1 MLLDWCWSGKQVVKE
16 VTQSGIS
23 IRSFVV
29 IISLQPDYCQPLVR
43 IQRDSSYRLIAERAG
58 SGMVA
63 WCGGVMSG
71 LARAEGR

>member
-1 MLLDWCWSGKQVVKE
+1 MLLDWCCSGKQVVKE

-29 IISLQPDYCQPLVR
+29 IISLQPDYCQSLVR

-58 SGMVA
+58 SGGSMV
-63 WCGGVMSG
+63 WWGNVWSG
-71 LARAEGR
+71 QG